1 MYLCIFFL
9 KYFTVLDYVKNSK
22 YLLIDGAHV
31 EKIIINDDQLN
42 VIFVRHMYSR
52 CIWNSGSTVHEL

>member
-52 CIWNSGSTVHEL
+52 CI